1 MPTGAAKVIA
11 ATLDAHGVEVAYCV
25 PGESYLPIT
34 DAFLEFPKMKLVVF
48 LHESGAGKMAVA
60 HGKLTGKPV
69 E

>member
-34 DAFLEFPKMKLVVF
+34 DAFLEFPKMKLGECSVHF
-48 LHESGAGKMAVA
+48 
-60 HGKLTGKPV
+60 
-69 E
+69 